1 LELRKDSQLLLSLHD
16 QFVKIVESKQIKCLS
31 FGETLKS
38 TIVKRPFKWKYL
50 LVPEESSNPGIGAFH
65 LLPVDHFNTCKPK
78 SKTSEA
84 YYMASDFIKDIID
97 SNCDKDKKTESDNI
111 SILLSS
117 IPIFS

>member
-1 LELRKDSQLLLSLHD
+1 LFILLYLNLNLFLE
-16 QFVKIVESKQIKCLS
+16 
-31 FGETLKS
+31 
-38 TIVKRPFKWKYL
+38 
-50 LVPEESSNPGIGAFH
+50 VPEESSDPGIGAFH

-97 SNCDKDKKTESDNI
+97 CDKDKKTESDNI